1 MTHGCAKV
9 RVRVMDSI
17 PNDAKQL
24 EDTRM
29 LESMAMRP
37 RDCETC
43 AAWIRMGS
51 PDDISDDETQP
62 ENAQMRG

>member
-1 MTHGCAKV
+1 
-9 RVRVMDSI
+9 MDSI